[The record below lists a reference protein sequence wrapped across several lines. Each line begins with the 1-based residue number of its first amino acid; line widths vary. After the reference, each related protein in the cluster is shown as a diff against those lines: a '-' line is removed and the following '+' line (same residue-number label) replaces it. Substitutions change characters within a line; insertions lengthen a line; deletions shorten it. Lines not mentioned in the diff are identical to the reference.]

1 MSSPFRTPARTPSE
15 ASARDAKWMRSLQA
29 SRDPSPRAR
38 PPSIASLMNF
48 ATNFASLFVTQSE
61 QVKRYL
67 APAGPVSKN
76 RFTEASSNMA
86 YENPSAVL
94 KAYTTV
100 GDSCG
105 PSTIQK
111 SPPLRV
117 STEKEGTGSPGRRV
131 FARARPT
138 RPRSATISE
147 APAIALIALIALTGL
162 KKGFL
167 QSTPRPGYKIRTE
180 KLIFCDSCQLTARKR
195 SRGCVGASSKNL
207 EKKV

>member
-15 ASARDAKWMRSLQA
+15 ASARDAKWRQSLQA

-61 QVKRYL
+61 QVKRYR

-105 PSTIQK
+105 PSTIQN

-138 RPRSATISE
+138 RPRSATTSE
-147 APAIALIALIALTGL
+147 APAIALIALIALTGIL
-162 KKGFL
+162 L
-167 QSTPRPGYKIRTE
+167 
-180 KLIFCDSCQLTARKR
+180 R
-195 SRGCVGASSKNL
+195 SL
-207 EKKV
+207 P